1 MMNHQQQKS
10 PRGAQRPFRFYIASL
25 GCPKNTV
32 DSNAMGLLLQRAGYE
47 ATLDPYEADVLI
59 VNTCGFI
66 ELARQESFE
75 TLQALAAQTRPEQ
88 RLIAAGCW
96 AQRSPDWLLDA
107 VPSLD
112 AVIGTRTWPGIE
124 PLVEQLLSEDEDERS
139 IYELV
144 QERPFMLPEEADV
157 PGYVISGPSAFLK
170 IADGCSRQCAFCAI
184 PGIKGAAVSRPMD
197 AVLEDARQLQELGLL
212 EMNLIAQDATA
223 YGLDRGIEDGL
234 AKLLEQLVAE
244 VPDLPWIRI
253 LYTFPGFIT
262 PRLVDTIAQHKQIL
276 NYIDIP
282 LQHAHPDV
290 LRRMRRPADVEGVR
304 RMIADLRAR
313 IPDVAIRTA
322 MIVGFPG
329 ETDEEFRALLDFVN
343 EMRFDRMGVFT
354 YSEEVGTP
362 AADLEDDVPP
372 EVKEERYEALMVAQ
386 QSISHK
392 KNLSFVGERMEVL
405 LEGTGDDLTVGRSYR
420 DAPEIDGMVLVRE
433 ELPTYRLVTVEV
445 TDAMVYDLIG
455 RVAPPNEAK

>member
-1 MMNHQQQKS
+1 MMHHQQPKS

-47 ATLDPYEADVLI
+47 ATLDPHEADVLI

-75 TLQALAAQTRPEQ
+75 TLQALAAQMRPEQ

-107 VPSLD
+107 LPALD
-112 AVIGTRTWPGIE
+112 AVIGTRTWPGIV

-184 PGIKGAAVSRPMD
+184 PGIKGAAVSRPMG
-197 AVLEDARQLQELGLL
+197 AVLEDARQLQELGIL
-212 EMNLIAQDATA
+212 EINLIAQDATA

-244 VPDLPWIRI
+244 VPDLPWIRV
-253 LYTFPGFIT
+253 LYTFPGFMT
-262 PRLVDTIAQHKQIL
+262 PRLVDTIAHHERIL

-282 LQHAHPDV
+282 LQHAHPDI
-290 LRRMRRPADVEGVR
+290 LRRMRRPADVAGVR
-304 RMIADLRAR
+304 QMIADLRAR
-313 IPDVAIRTA
+313 IPEVAIRTA

-362 AADLEDDVPP
+362 AANRDDDVPP

-433 ELPTYRLVTVEV
+433 ELPTHRIVTVEV

-455 RVAPPNEAK
+455 RVAPPDDAK